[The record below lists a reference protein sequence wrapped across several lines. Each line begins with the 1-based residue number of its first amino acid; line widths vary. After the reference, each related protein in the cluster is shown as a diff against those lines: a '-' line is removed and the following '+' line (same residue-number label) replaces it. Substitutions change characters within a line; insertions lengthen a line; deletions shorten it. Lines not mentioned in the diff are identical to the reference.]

1 MPNQDVPVN
10 VTAVKND
17 TVEIPLDKVTF
28 VNGTSHAG
36 SANEPEFTIHPL
48 TCSLTITK
56 DMATG
61 SALFDENDSF
71 IFTVTGSGNTY
82 ANAVDLK
89 VVINGTGTTKIVGLP
104 IGTYTVTE
112 SDGPTGW
119 SWRYTASGEGDV
131 TLGKTSET
139 DDGSITITNTLTIN
153 KWLSGSSYAVNTW
166 NGSGITAK
174 GILAAIAKL
183 VKGV

>member
-131 TLGKTSET
+131 TLGNTSAT
-139 DDGSITITNTLTIN
+139 DKGTITITNALTIN

-166 NGSGITAK
+166 QKNGSVVRKVFDTVASILK
-174 GILAAIAKL
+174 GE
-183 VKGV
+183 